1 MSDTNYPQ
9 VVQAGKLA
17 DQSYEIALAVK
28 IDCPEMLEVAS
39 DELRNIVTRK
49 KEIEELR
56 LSITRPMDEA
66 KQRVMDLFRVPG
78 NRLGQAESL
87 LRDEITRYQ
96 REQREREEAA
106 RREAEAR
113 LAAERAEAEKRER
126 EALEAAAAAQA
137 AGDTEAAVEAA
148 MAAEEAREQREIAE
162 FAPPPTAS
170 IALASPKPAGI
181 SGRKNWKHEVV
192 DFKALVLAAAE
203 RAKAGDD
210 FLLGFLLPNDKAI
223 GAAAKSMQ
231 KQLTVPGVRVYA
243 EESLAV
249 RRKVG

>member
-1 MSDTNYPQ
+1 MSETNYPE
-9 VVQAGKLA
+9 VIQAGQLA
-17 DQSYEIALAVK
+17 EQSYEIALAVQ
-28 IDCPEMLEVAS
+28 IDCPEMLDVAS

-49 KEIEELR
+49 KQMEELR
-56 LSITRPMDEA
+56 MSITRPMDAA
-66 KQRVMDLFRVPG
+66 KQRVMDLFRAPTD
-78 NRLGQAESL
+78 RLGQAESL

-96 REQREREEAA
+96 RELREREEAA

-126 EALEAAAAAQA
+126 EAMEAAAVAQA

-162 FAPPPTAS
+162 FAPPPAAA

-181 SGRKNWKHEVV
+181 SGRKNWKHDVV

-223 GAAAKSMQ
+223 AASAKSMQ
-231 KQLTVPGVRVYA
+231 KQLTVPGVRVYV